1 MERSR
6 LVMMNILLSHLLLPL
21 ITAAIFPLI
30 HERPRVV
37 AWLATLIT
45 AATAGLAAVLLI
57 HVSANGSFRVVF
69 SSTTAA
75 IGIELVI
82 SSFSALFALII
93 TSITTLILLFSIENI
108 QRDVEEDRIARYYT
122 IMMVL
127 IFAMLV
133 LIYTNDLF
141 NAYVFMAIVAI
152 TATALVSIKQ
162 KKENF
167 MASFRYLILSEIGS
181 LVYLLGVA
189 ILYLLTGALN
199 MDLVHQLLLPLAQT
213 QEIAILAATAF
224 VMIGLSIKAAI
235 FPLHIW
241 LPDAHSSA
249 PSSSSAMLS
258 AIVIKAY
265 LIVMIKFLYVVLG
278 PELVTQL
285 SLDRYLLFVGVI
297 AMIMGSFFALGQR
310 DVKRILAYSTVA
322 QVGYIVI
329 GLGLM
334 TPLGLF
340 AAMFHMTSHA
350 IMKSA
355 LFLSSGVFIHYK
367 KHRRVRQF
375 QGLGYLAPL
384 SMVVFGIASLGM
396 IGIPLTSGF
405 VGKFQLSLAT
415 VAVGE
420 SWIVVFVL
428 LSSFLNA
435 MYYLPLLLRAYIG
448 ESSHHEHLGSIQIE
462 AVPKTMLVPVSLL
475 GLSIVL
481 LGVFPA
487 TFFDLLDLAVAVL
500 MGGA

>member
-1 MERSR
+1 MT
-6 LVMMNILLSHLLLPL
+6 NILLSHLLLPL
-21 ITAAIFPLI
+21 ISAAIFPLI
-30 HERPRVV
+30 HERPRLV

-45 AATAGLAAVLLI
+45 SATAVLAVILLV
-57 HVSANGSFRVVF
+57 HVSANGSFSIVF

-82 SSFSALFALII
+82 SSFSALFAVLITVI
-93 TSITTLILLFSIENI
+93 TSLILLFSIENI

-122 IMMVL
+122 IALVL
-127 IFAMLV
+127 VFAMLV
-133 LIYTNDLF
+133 LMYTNDLF

-167 MASFRYLILSEIGS
+167 MAGFRYLILSEIGS

-189 ILYLLTGALN
+189 ILYLLTGSLN
-199 MDLVHQLLLPLAQT
+199 MELVHELLQPLAQS
-213 QEIAILAATAF
+213 QEIAIYAATAF
-224 VMIGLSIKAAI
+224 IMIGLSIKAAV

-241 LPDAHSSA
+241 LPDAHASA
-249 PSSSSAMLS
+249 PSSSSALLS

-265 LIVMIKFLYVVLG
+265 LVIMIKFLYVVLG

-285 SLDRYLLFVGVI
+285 SLGRYLLFIGVV

-322 QVGYIVI
+322 QVGYIII

-334 TPLGLF
+334 NPLGLF

-367 KHRRVRQF
+367 KRRRVHQF

-405 VGKFQLSLAT
+405 VGKFQLSLGS
-415 VAVGE
+415 VAAGE
-420 SWIVVFVL
+420 SWIVVFIL
-428 LSSFLNA
+428 ISSFLNA
-435 MYYLPLLLRAYIG
+435 MYFLPLLLRAYIG
-448 ESSHHEHLGSIQIE
+448 ESSHHEHLKSIKIE
-462 AVPKTMLVPVSLL
+462 AVPKTMLVPVSIL
-475 GLSIVL
+475 GLSVVV
-481 LGVFPA
+481 LGVFP
-487 TFFDLLDLAVAVL
+487 TPFFDLLDLAVAVL
-500 MGGA
+500 IGGV

>member
-1 MERSR
+1 MITS
-6 LVMMNILLSHLLLPL
+6 ILLSHLLLPL
-21 ITAAIFPLI
+21 ISAAIFPLI
-30 HERPRVV
+30 HERPRFV
-37 AWLATLIT
+37 AWVATLIT
-45 AATAGLAAVLLI
+45 AATAVLAIVLLL
-57 HVSANGSFRVVF
+57 HVTANGSFSIVF

-82 SSFSALFALII
+82 SSFSALFAVII
-93 TSITTLILLFSIENI
+93 SSITTMILLFSIENV

-122 IMMVL
+122 IVL
-127 IFAMLV
+127 VLVFAMLV

-167 MASFRYLILSEIGS
+167 MASFRYLILSEVGS

-189 ILYLLTGALN
+189 ILYLLTGSLN
-199 MDLVHQLLLPLAQT
+199 MELVHQLLQPLAQT
-213 QEIAILAATAF
+213 QEIAIYAATAF
-224 VMIGLSIKAAI
+224 IVVGLSIKSAV
-235 FPLHIW
+235 FPLHVW
-241 LPDAHSSA
+241 LPDAHASA
-249 PSSSSAMLS
+249 PSASSALLS

-265 LIVMIKFLYVVLG
+265 LIVLIKFLYIVLG

-285 SLDRYLLFVGVI
+285 SLDRYLMFVGVV
-297 AMIMGSFFALGQR
+297 AMLMGSFFAIGQR

-322 QVGYIVI
+322 QVGYIII

-350 IMKSA
+350 LMKSA
-355 LFLSSGVFIHYK
+355 LFLSSGVFIHFK
-367 KHRRVRQF
+367 KRRRVHQF

-405 VGKFQLSLAT
+405 VGKFQLSLST
-415 VAVGE
+415 VAAGE
-420 SWIVVFVL
+420 SWIVVFIL
-428 LSSFLNA
+428 ISSFLNA
-435 MYYLPLLLRAYIG
+435 VYYLPLLLRAYVG
-448 ESSHHEHLGSIQIE
+448 ESSHHEHLGSIKIE
-462 AVPKTMLVPVSLL
+462 AVPKTMLVPVALL
-475 GLSIVL
+475 GGSIVV
-481 LGVFPA
+481 LGAFPA
-487 TFFDLLDLAVAVL
+487 PFFELLDLAVAVL
-500 MGGA
+500 FGGM